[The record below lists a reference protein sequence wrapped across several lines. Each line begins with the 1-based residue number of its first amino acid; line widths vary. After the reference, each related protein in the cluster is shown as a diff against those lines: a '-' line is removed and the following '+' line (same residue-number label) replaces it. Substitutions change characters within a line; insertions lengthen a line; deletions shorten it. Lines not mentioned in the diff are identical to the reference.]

1 MLLEGAIPHIFLHI
15 FEKNVFRNTY
25 SNIPDIGSLAN
36 ELAMLSDICDVL
48 IRRTYLDTN
57 KWGRSYSE
65 EGMLKERWAPA
76 FPIIQTVFIT
86 ITHHSSLDSRPR
98 HRSQLHQFFCS
109 VTMPPS
115 LPCPLAL
122 LPIVNTLTTA
132 NPFLLKKSPELRK
145 LRLRQSLLSAQG
157 RPFRSTHQQ
166 WSRVSLQ
173 GEKNVSGD

>member
-65 EGMLKERWAPA
+65 EGMLQGARTAL
-76 FPIIQTVFIT
+76 PIIQTLPLIFFDDHT
-86 ITHHSSLDSRPR
+86 IP
-98 HRSQLHQFFCS
+98 
-109 VTMPPS
+109 
-115 LPCPLAL
+115 
-122 LPIVNTLTTA
+122 
-132 NPFLLKKSPELRK
+132 
-145 LRLRQSLLSAQG
+145 
-157 RPFRSTHQQ
+157 
-166 WSRVSLQ
+166 
-173 GEKNVSGD
+173 